1 MKTKIE
7 ITAYAGVVELGRQ
20 EMADINGG
28 SFWEDIAYAAGYAAH
43 VVVGLIADN
52 IEHPI
57 GAAGGYP
64 PR

>member
-1 MKTKIE
+1 MKTIE
-7 ITAYAGVVELGRQ
+7 LTGYAGVQELSGQ
-20 EMADINGG
+20 ELSDISGG
-28 SFWEDIAYAAGYAAH
+28 GFWEDLAYAAGYTAH
-43 VVVGLIADN
+43 VIVGLIADN

>member
-1 MKTKIE
+1 MKTIE
-7 ITAYAGVVELGRQ
+7 LTACAAVEELSRQ
-20 EMADINGG
+20 ELSEISGG
-28 SFWEDIAYAAGYAAH
+28 GFWEDIAYAAGYTAH
-43 VVVGLIADN
+43 VIVGLIADN